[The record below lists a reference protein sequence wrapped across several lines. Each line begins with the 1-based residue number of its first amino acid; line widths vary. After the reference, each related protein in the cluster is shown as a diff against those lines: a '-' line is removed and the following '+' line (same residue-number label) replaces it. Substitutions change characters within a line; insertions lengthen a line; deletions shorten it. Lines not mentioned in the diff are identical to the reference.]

1 MGPELMI
8 VATAMQAVGAIQ
20 AGNAAARQSNAAA
33 AASEYNATV
42 SRNQAASAAIASTSQ
57 QIAQNRQ
64 ARQVAGQQRAAVAQ
78 SGLGFTGSN
87 RDVIE
92 QSNTLSELDQ
102 LNLAYEGTLKQ
113 NGFMAQAEL
122 DDFQARVQRSNASSA
137 RRAGYLKA
145 ATAVG
150 MGAMQYG
157 QMPGTGS
164 KSLIPDSIGSVG
176 GGTGLRMGGGVG
188 INYGG
193 RRFG

>member
-20 AGNAAARQSNAAA
+20 QGNAATRNANAAA

-42 SRNQAASAAIASTSQ
+42 SRNQAEAASIASTSQ

-87 RDVIE
+87 RDVLE
-92 QSNTLSELDQ
+92 QSNTLAELDQ

-122 DDFQARVQRSNASSA
+122 DDFQGRVQRSNASSA
-137 RRAGYLKA
+137 RRAGYMKA
-145 ATAVG
+145 ATTVG
-150 MGAMQYG
+150 MGAMQYN
-157 QMPGTGS
+157 QMTGVGT
-164 KSLIPDSIGSVG
+164 KSLIGDTMG
-176 GGTGLRMGGGVG
+176 GGTGLRVGGGVG